1 MTIHT
6 WNYHCGQLDVS
17 TQVKTD
23 LPVHVVVKLI
33 CLTICLWIFLSTDNV
48 LTLLHYDTWGGQSA
62 ALPGW
67 RWNLRNVN
75 CSCLGSMLLGEV
87 YHKCSSVKLTFPHIC
102 LWYLYIY
109 ISTSKL
115 ICIPIHLWIFLST
128 DNVLTLLHYDTWGGQ
143 SAVLPGWSWNL
154 RNVNCSCCGSVL
166 LGGIS

>member
-1 MTIHT
+1 MKLPLWTT
-6 WNYHCGQLDVS
+6 RCQYPG
-17 TQVKTD
+17 KTD
-23 LPVHVVVKLI
+23 LPVHVVVNLFASQYVFGYFLAQTI
-33 CLTICLWIFLSTDNV
+33 YSHCYTMILGGGVNQQPYLVGDEILT
-48 LTLLHYDTWGGQSA
+48 
-62 ALPGW
+62 
-67 RWNLRNVN
+67 NVN
-75 CSCLGSMLLGEV
+75 CSCLGSMLLGGV

-115 ICIPIHLWIFLST
+115 ICIPICLWIFLST

-166 LGGIS
+166 LGGGIS